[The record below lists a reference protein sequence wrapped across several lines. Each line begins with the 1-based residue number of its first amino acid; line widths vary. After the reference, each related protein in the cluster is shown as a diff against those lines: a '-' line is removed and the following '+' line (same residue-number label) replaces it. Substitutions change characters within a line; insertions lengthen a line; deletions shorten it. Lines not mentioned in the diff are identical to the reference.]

1 MPRSLILSILFLLL
15 GSTLSLQAQEA
26 GELRGRIT
34 NSSDDPLPK
43 VQVLDQAT
51 GRQLT
56 ETGKGGEFLLTL
68 PDSVERVSLVFLVEG
83 YQSKVMLL
91 RPSSQIYRIIL
102 FEVQRSIEEV
112 TVSRRRLL
120 PISGYAPLT
129 SRFTTLDILMTPR
142 ALGDILSG
150 LMEDPDA
157 QSSDTDGRL
166 SLQGGAPHESQ
177 VYIDGLRLPNPY
189 SISSKNSSV
198 RSILSPSECKEI
210 NLLSGG
216 YSASMGQ
223 ALSGVVQILS
233 RDTKDLK
240 PGSIVSLSSI
250 GPSFTWGLGAPSAP
264 TKLELSASYTD
275 LSLYDRVMPSAYPY
289 TRSFYSPSLT
299 ASLWHDLPQATLKA
313 QLSYTGMGIGYR
325 PNASMPTFNS
335 RLRED
340 RYYGRLTYVRSLSTA
355 CQLEVGAHTQY
366 SDFSGSSL
374 VSPQDQVLDHDL
386 YAEARL
392 ALKYSGEPFSILGG
406 LDYSWRD
413 YRETYELRGNQY
425 QLNFSNHLPV
435 SFLEVSYLHRG
446 LSLSAGLRGEYASVL
461 KAWSLAPRLYAG
473 YRHGRHVF
481 SASWGRYTQLP
492 EKETLRFMPALK
504 SSRSEISQLSY
515 SYGDKTPL
523 LQLSL
528 FYKSYQHL
536 TRSLAE
542 GYPKHFDDQGGGES
556 YGLTLFHK
564 GSLGAIAYSTS
575 YSYTQARISYD
586 RYLHPLAPSYVSP
599 HTFRLTTKYWSGALK
614 SLLGCSYYIDAG
626 AKGYSYDLTP
636 IQLPMR
642 SRLDLS
648 WSYLPSQKVLLHMGC
663 TNVLGTTNYWGIEPD
678 PLTPTEG
685 TRISTPSSRFFYIG
699 CFITLSGKQ
708 KKTP

>member
-1 MPRSLILSILFLLL
+1 MYRSVILQLLFLLVC
-15 GSTLSLQAQEA
+15 SVPLQAQEA
-26 GELRGRIT
+26 HELQGRVL
-34 NSSDDPLPK
+34 NSSDNPIAK
-43 VQVLDQAT
+43 VQILDQAT
-51 GRQLT
+51 GLLLT
-56 ETGKGGEFLLTL
+56 ETGTGGEFQLSF
-68 PDSVERVSLVFLVEG
+68 PDSVERVSLVFLAEG

-91 RPSSQIYRIIL
+91 RPSSQLYRIIL
-102 FEVQRSIEEV
+102 FEAQRSIEGV

-142 ALGDILSG
+142 ALGDILGG

-223 ALSGVVQILS
+223 ALSGVIQILS
-233 RDTKDLK
+233 RDTKDVK
-240 PGSIVSLSSI
+240 PGSFVSLSSI
-250 GPSFTWGLGAPSAP
+250 GPSFTWGLGAPSSS

-275 LSLYDRVMPSAYPY
+275 LSLYDRVLSSAYPY
-289 TRSFYSPSLT
+289 TRSFYSPSLS
-299 ASLWHDLPQATLKA
+299 ASLWHDLPQAVLKA

-374 VSPQDQVLDHDL
+374 VSPQDQVLDYDL

-406 LDYSWRD
+406 FDYSWRA
-413 YRETYELRGNQY
+413 YRETYELTGGRY

-446 LSLSAGLRGEYASVL
+446 LSLSTGLRGEYASVL
-461 KAWSLAPRLYAG
+461 SAWSLSPRLYAG
-473 YRHGRHVF
+473 YRLGKHVF

-492 EKETLRFMPALK
+492 EKEILRFMPALK

-523 LQLSL
+523 LQFSL

-542 GYPKHFDDQGGGES
+542 GYPKQFDDQGGGET

-564 GSLGAIAYSTS
+564 GNLGSIDYSTS
-575 YSYTQARISYD
+575 YSYTQARLSYD
-586 RYLHPLAPSYVSP
+586 RYLQPLAPSYVSP
-599 HTFRLTTKYWSGALK
+599 HTFRLTAKYWSGVLK

-648 WSYLPSQKVLLHMGC
+648 WSYIASKKVLLHLGC

-678 PLTPTEG
+678 PLSPTEG

>member
-1 MPRSLILSILFLLL
+1 MPRIFALSLLL
-15 GSTLSLQAQEA
+15 LLFGSTSALQAQDA
-26 GELRGRIT
+26 RELRGRIT

-68 PDSVERVSLVFLVEG
+68 PDSIERISLVFLAEG

-102 FEVQRSIEEV
+102 VEAQRSIEGV
-112 TVSRRRLL
+112 TISRRRLL

-142 ALGDILSG
+142 ALGDILGG

-189 SISSKNSSV
+189 SLSSKNSSV

-536 TRSLAE
+536 TRSIAE

>member
-1 MPRSLILSILFLLL
+1 MYRSVILSILFLLVC
-15 GSTLSLQAQEA
+15 SVPLQAQEA
-26 GELRGRIT
+26 HELQGRVL
-34 NSSDDPLPK
+34 NSSDNPIAK
-43 VQVLDQAT
+43 VQILDQAT
-51 GRQLT
+51 GLLLT
-56 ETGKGGEFLLTL
+56 ETGKGGEFQLSL
-68 PDSVERVSLVFLVEG
+68 PDSVERISLVFLAEG
-83 YQSKVMLL
+83 YQPKVMLL
-91 RPSSQIYRIIL
+91 RPSSQLYRIIL
-102 FEVQRSIEEV
+102 FEVQRSIEGV

-142 ALGDILSG
+142 ALGDILGG

-198 RSILSPSECKEI
+198 RSLLSPSECKEI

-223 ALSGVVQILS
+223 ALSGVIQILS
-233 RDTKDLK
+233 RDTKDVK
-240 PGSIVSLSSI
+240 PGSFVSLSNI
-250 GPSFTWGLGAPSAP
+250 GPSFTWALGAPSSS

-275 LSLYDRVMPSAYPY
+275 LSLYDRVLSNAYHY

-299 ASLWHDLPQATLKA
+299 ASLWHDLPQAVLKA

-413 YRETYELRGNQY
+413 YRETYELTGDRY

-435 SFLEVSYLHRG
+435 SFLEFSYLHRG

-461 KAWSLAPRLYAG
+461 SVWSLSPRLYAG
-473 YRHGRHVF
+473 YRLGKHVF

-492 EKETLRFMPALK
+492 EKEILRFIPALK

-542 GYPKHFDDQGGGES
+542 GYPKQFDDQGGGET

-564 GSLGAIAYSTS
+564 GNLGSIDYSTS
-575 YSYTQARISYD
+575 YSYTQARLSYD
-586 RYLHPLAPSYVSP
+586 RYLRPLAPSYVSP

-648 WSYLPSQKVLLHMGC
+648 WSYIASKKMLLHLGC
-663 TNVLGTTNYWGIEPD
+663 TNVLGMTNYWGIEPD
-678 PLTPTEG
+678 PLSPKEG
-685 TRISTPSSRFFYIG
+685 TRISPPSSRFFYIG

>member
-102 FEVQRSIEEV
+102 FEAQRSIEGV

-142 ALGDILSG
+142 ALGDILGG

-189 SISSKNSSV
+189 SLSSKNSSV

-413 YRETYELRGNQY
+413 YRETYELTGGRY

>member
-1 MPRSLILSILFLLL
+1 MPRSLILSILFHLL

-26 GELRGRIT
+26 RELRGRIT
-34 NSSDDPLPK
+34 NSSDEPLPK

-68 PDSVERVSLVFLVEG
+68 PDSIERISLVFLAEG

-102 FEVQRSIEEV
+102 FEAQRSIEGV

-142 ALGDILSG
+142 ALGDILGG

-189 SISSKNSSV
+189 SLSSKNSSV

-233 RDTKDLK
+233 RDTKDVK
-240 PGSIVSLSSI
+240 PGSIISLSSI
-250 GPSFTWGLGAPSAP
+250 GPSFTWGLGAPSSA
-264 TKLELSASYTD
+264 TKLELSANYTD

-313 QLSYTGMGIGYR
+313 QLSYTRMGLGYR
-325 PNASMPTFNS
+325 PNASLPTFHS

-340 RYYGRLTYVRSLSTA
+340 RYYGRLTYVRSLGTA
-355 CQLEVGAHTQY
+355 CQLEVGTHTQY

-374 VSPQDQVLDHDL
+374 VSPQDQVLDHNL

-446 LSLSAGLRGEYASVL
+446 LSLSVGLRGEYSSVL
-461 KAWSLAPRLYAG
+461 KAWSLTPRLYAG

-492 EKETLRFMPALK
+492 EKEILRFMPELK

-542 GYPKHFDDQGGGES
+542 GYPKQFDDQGGGES

-564 GSLGAIAYSTS
+564 GSLGAIDYSTS
-575 YSYTQARISYD
+575 YSYTQARLSYD
-586 RYLHPLAPSYVSP
+586 RYLQPLAPSYVSP
-599 HTFRLTTKYWSGALK
+599 HTFRLTAKYWSGALK
-614 SLLGCSYYIDAG
+614 SLLGCSFYIDAG

-636 IQLPMR
+636 IQLPGR

-648 WSYLPSQKVLLHMGC
+648 WSYIASKKVLLHLGC

-678 PLTPTEG
+678 PLTPAEG
-685 TRISTPSSRFFYIG
+685 TRISPPSSRFFYIG
-699 CFITLSGKQ
+699 CFVTLSGKQ

>member
-1 MPRSLILSILFLLL
+1 MPRIFALSLLL
-15 GSTLSLQAQEA
+15 LLFGSTSALHAQDA
-26 GELRGRIT
+26 RELRGRIT

-56 ETGKGGEFLLTL
+56 ETGKGGEFVLTL
-68 PDSVERVSLVFLVEG
+68 PDSIERISLVFLTEG

-102 FEVQRSIEEV
+102 FEAQRSIEGV
-112 TVSRRRLL
+112 TISRRRLL

-142 ALGDILSG
+142 ALGDILGG

-233 RDTKDLK
+233 RDTKDVK
-240 PGSIVSLSSI
+240 PGSIISLSSI
-250 GPSFTWGLGAPSAP
+250 GPSFTWGLGAPSSA

-313 QLSYTGMGIGYR
+313 QLSYTRMGLGYR
-325 PNASMPTFNS
+325 PNASLPTFHS

-340 RYYGRLTYVRSLSTA
+340 RYYGRLTYVRSLGTA
-355 CQLEVGAHTQY
+355 CQLEAGAHTQY

-374 VSPQDQVLDHDL
+374 VAPQDHVLDHDL

-435 SFLEVSYLHRG
+435 SFFEVSYLHRG

-492 EKETLRFMPALK
+492 EKEILRFMPALK

-523 LQLSL
+523 VQLSL

-542 GYPKHFDDQGGGES
+542 GYPKQFDDQGGGET

-564 GSLGAIAYSTS
+564 GSLGAIDYSTS
-575 YSYTQARISYD
+575 YSYTQARLSYD
-586 RYLHPLAPSYVSP
+586 RYLRPLAPSYVSP
-599 HTFRLTTKYWSGALK
+599 HTFRLTAKYWSGALR
-614 SLLGCSYYIDAG
+614 SLFGCSYYIDAG
-626 AKGYSYDLTP
+626 TKGYSYDLTP
-636 IQLPMR
+636 IQLPRR

-678 PLTPTEG
+678 LLTPTEG

>member
-15 GSTLSLQAQEA
+15 GSTSALQAQDA
-26 GELRGRIT
+26 RELRGRIT
-34 NSSDDPLPK
+34 NSSDDPLSK
-43 VQVLDQAT
+43 VQILDQAT
-51 GRQLT
+51 RRQLT
-56 ETGKGGEFLLTL
+56 ETGKGGEFHLSF
-68 PDSVERVSLVFLVEG
+68 PDSVERVSLLFLAEG

-102 FEVQRSIEEV
+102 FEAQRSIEGV

-142 ALGDILSG
+142 ALGDILGG

-189 SISSKNSSV
+189 SLSSKNSSV
-198 RSILSPSECKEI
+198 RSLLSPSECKEI

-223 ALSGVVQILS
+223 ALSGVIQILS
-233 RDTKDLK
+233 RDTKDVK
-240 PGSIVSLSSI
+240 PGSLISLSNI
-250 GPSFTWGLGAPSAP
+250 GPSFTWALGAPSSS
-264 TKLELSASYTD
+264 TKMELSASYTD
-275 LSLYDRVMPSAYPY
+275 LSLYDRVLPSAYHY

-299 ASLWHDLPQATLKA
+299 ASLWHDLPQAMLKA

-325 PNASMPTFNS
+325 PNASMPTLNS

-374 VSPQDQVLDHDL
+374 LSPQDQVLDHDL

-413 YRETYELRGNQY
+413 YRETYELTGGRY

-461 KAWSLAPRLYAG
+461 KAWSLTPRLYAG

-492 EKETLRFMPALK
+492 EKEILRLMPALK

-564 GSLGAIAYSTS
+564 GSLGTIDYSTS
-575 YSYTQARISYD
+575 YSYTQARLSYD
-586 RYLHPLAPSYVSP
+586 RYLRPLAPSYVSP
-599 HTFRLTTKYWSGALK
+599 HTFRLTAKYWSGALK
-614 SLLGCSYYIDAG
+614 SLLGCSFYIDAG

-636 IQLPMR
+636 IQLPRR

-648 WSYLPSQKVLLHMGC
+648 WSYIASKKVLLHLGC

-685 TRISTPSSRFFYIG
+685 TRISPPSTRFFYIG

>member
-1 MPRSLILSILFLLL
+1 MYRSVILSILFLLVC
-15 GSTLSLQAQEA
+15 SVPLQAQEA
-26 GELRGRIT
+26 HELQGRVL
-34 NSSDDPLPK
+34 NSSDNPIAK
-43 VQVLDQAT
+43 VQILDQAT
-51 GRQLT
+51 GLLLT
-56 ETGKGGEFLLTL
+56 ETGKGGEFQLSF
-68 PDSVERVSLVFLVEG
+68 PDSVARISLVFLAEG
-83 YQSKVMLL
+83 YQPKVMLL
-91 RPSSQIYRIIL
+91 RPSSQLYRIIL
-102 FEVQRSIEEV
+102 FEVQRSIEGV
-112 TVSRRRLL
+112 TVTRRRLL

-142 ALGDILSG
+142 ALGDILGG

-223 ALSGVVQILS
+223 ALSGVIQILS
-233 RDTKDLK
+233 RDTKDVK
-240 PGSIVSLSSI
+240 PGSFVSLSNI
-250 GPSFTWGLGAPSAP
+250 GPSFTWALGAPSSA

-275 LSLYDRVMPSAYPY
+275 LSLYDRVLPSAYPY

-313 QLSYTGMGIGYR
+313 QLSYTRMGIGYR

-406 LDYSWRD
+406 FDYSWRD
-413 YRETYELRGNQY
+413 YRETYELTGDRY

-435 SFLEVSYLHRG
+435 SFLEFSYLHRG

-461 KAWSLAPRLYAG
+461 SVWSLSPRLYAG
-473 YRHGRHVF
+473 YRLGKHVF

-492 EKETLRFMPALK
+492 EKEILRFMPALK

-542 GYPKHFDDQGGGES
+542 GYPKQFDDQGGGET

-564 GSLGAIAYSTS
+564 GNLGSIDYSTS
-575 YSYTQARISYD
+575 YSYTQARLSYD
-586 RYLHPLAPSYVSP
+586 RYLRPLAPSYVSP
-599 HTFRLTTKYWSGALK
+599 HTFRLTAKYWSGTLK

-626 AKGYSYDLTP
+626 AKGYSYDLTH

-648 WSYLPSQKVLLHMGC
+648 WSYIASKKVLLHLGC

-678 PLTPTEG
+678 PLSPTEG

-699 CFITLSGKQ
+699 CFITLSGNQ

>member
-1 MPRSLILSILFLLL
+1 MPRSLILSILFHLL

-26 GELRGRIT
+26 RELRGRIT
-34 NSSDDPLPK
+34 NSSDEPLPK

-68 PDSVERVSLVFLVEG
+68 PDSIERISLVFLAEG

-102 FEVQRSIEEV
+102 FEAQRSIEGV

-142 ALGDILSG
+142 ALGDILGG

-189 SISSKNSSV
+189 SLSSKNSSV

-233 RDTKDLK
+233 RDTKDVK
-240 PGSIVSLSSI
+240 PGSIISLSSI
-250 GPSFTWGLGAPSAP
+250 GPSFTWGLGAPSSA
-264 TKLELSASYTD
+264 TKLELSANYTD

-313 QLSYTGMGIGYR
+313 QLSYTRMGLGYR
-325 PNASMPTFNS
+325 PNASLPTFHS

-340 RYYGRLTYVRSLSTA
+340 RYYGRLTYVRSLGTA
-355 CQLEVGAHTQY
+355 CQLEVGTHTQY

-374 VSPQDQVLDHDL
+374 VSPQDQVLDHNL

-446 LSLSAGLRGEYASVL
+446 LSLSVGLRGEYSSVL
-461 KAWSLAPRLYAG
+461 KAWSLTPRLYAG

-492 EKETLRFMPALK
+492 EKEILRFMPELK

-564 GSLGAIAYSTS
+564 GSLGAIDYSTS
-575 YSYTQARISYD
+575 YSYTQARLSYD
-586 RYLHPLAPSYVSP
+586 RYLQPLAPSYVSP
-599 HTFRLTTKYWSGALK
+599 HTFRLTAKYWSGALK
-614 SLLGCSYYIDAG
+614 SLLGCSFYIDAG

-636 IQLPMR
+636 IQLPRR

-648 WSYLPSQKVLLHMGC
+648 WSYIASKKVLLHLGC

-678 PLTPTEG
+678 PLTPAEG
-685 TRISTPSSRFFYIG
+685 TRISPPSSRFFYIG
-699 CFITLSGKQ
+699 CFVTLSGKQ

>member
-1 MPRSLILSILFLLL
+1 MPRIFALSLLL
-15 GSTLSLQAQEA
+15 LLFGSTLSLQAQDTR
-26 GELRGRIT
+26 ELRGRIT
-34 NSSDDPLPK
+34 NSSDDPLSK
-43 VQVLDQAT
+43 VQILDQAT

-68 PDSVERVSLVFLVEG
+68 PDSIERISLVFLAEG

-91 RPSSQIYRIIL
+91 RPLSQIYRIIL
-102 FEVQRSIEEV
+102 IEAQRSIEGV
-112 TVSRRRLL
+112 TISRRRLL

-142 ALGDILSG
+142 ALGDILGG

-233 RDTKDLK
+233 RDTKDVK
-240 PGSIVSLSSI
+240 PGSIISLSSI
-250 GPSFTWGLGAPSAP
+250 GPSFTWGLGAPSSA

-313 QLSYTGMGIGYR
+313 QLSYTRMGLGYR
-325 PNASMPTFNS
+325 PNASLPTFHS

-340 RYYGRLTYVRSLSTA
+340 RYYGRLTYVRSLGTA
-355 CQLEVGAHTQY
+355 CQLEAGAHTQY

-374 VSPQDQVLDHDL
+374 VAPQDQVLDHDL

-413 YRETYELRGNQY
+413 YRETYELTGGRY

-446 LSLSAGLRGEYASVL
+446 LSLSAGLRGEYTSVL

-492 EKETLRFMPALK
+492 EKEILRFMPELK

-523 LQLSL
+523 VQLSL

-542 GYPKHFDDQGGGES
+542 GYPKQFDDQGGGES

-564 GSLGAIAYSTS
+564 GSLGTIDYSTS
-575 YSYTQARISYD
+575 YSYTQARLSYD
-586 RYLHPLAPSYVSP
+586 RYLRPLAPSYVSP
-599 HTFRLTTKYWSGALK
+599 HTFRLTAKYWSGALK
-614 SLLGCSYYIDAG
+614 SLLGCSFYIDAG

-636 IQLPMR
+636 IQLPRR

-648 WSYLPSQKVLLHMGC
+648 WSYIASRKVLLHLGC

-678 PLTPTEG
+678 PLSPTEG
-685 TRISTPSSRFFYIG
+685 TRISPPSSRFFYIG

>member
-26 GELRGRIT
+26 RELRGRIT
-34 NSSDDPLPK
+34 NSSDDPLSK
-43 VQVLDQAT
+43 VQILDQAT

-56 ETGKGGEFLLTL
+56 ETGKGGEFVLTL
-68 PDSVERVSLVFLVEG
+68 PDSIERISLVFFAEG

-91 RPSSQIYRIIL
+91 RPSSQLYRIIL
-102 FEVQRSIEEV
+102 FEVQRSIEGV

-142 ALGDILSG
+142 ALGDILGG

-233 RDTKDLK
+233 RDTKDVK
-240 PGSIVSLSSI
+240 PGSIISLSSI
-250 GPSFTWGLGAPSAP
+250 GPSFTWGLGAPSSS
-264 TKLELSASYTD
+264 TKMELSASYTD
-275 LSLYDRVMPSAYPY
+275 LSLYDRVLPSAYHY

-299 ASLWHDLPQATLKA
+299 ASLWHDLPQAMLKA

-325 PNASMPTFNS
+325 PNASMPTLNS

-374 VSPQDQVLDHDL
+374 LSPQDQVLDHDL

-413 YRETYELRGNQY
+413 YRETYELTGGRY

-461 KAWSLAPRLYAG
+461 KAWSLTPRLYAG

-492 EKETLRFMPALK
+492 EKEILRLMPALK

-564 GSLGAIAYSTS
+564 GSLGTIDYSTS
-575 YSYTQARISYD
+575 YSYTQARLSYD
-586 RYLHPLAPSYVSP
+586 RYLRPLAPSYVSP
-599 HTFRLTTKYWSGALK
+599 HTFRLTAKYWSGALK
-614 SLLGCSYYIDAG
+614 SLLGCSFYIDAG

-636 IQLPMR
+636 IQLPRR

-648 WSYLPSQKVLLHMGC
+648 WSYIASKKVLLHLGC

-685 TRISTPSSRFFYIG
+685 TRISPPSTRFFYIG

>member
-1 MPRSLILSILFLLL
+1 MPRIFALSLLL
-15 GSTLSLQAQEA
+15 LLFGSTSALHAQDA
-26 GELRGRIT
+26 RELRGRIT

-43 VQVLDQAT
+43 EQVLDQAT

-56 ETGKGGEFLLTL
+56 ETGKGGEFVLTL
-68 PDSVERVSLVFLVEG
+68 PDSIERISLVFLTEG

-102 FEVQRSIEEV
+102 FEAQRSIEGV
-112 TVSRRRLL
+112 TISRRRLL

-142 ALGDILSG
+142 ALGDILGG

-233 RDTKDLK
+233 RDTKDVK
-240 PGSIVSLSSI
+240 PGSIISLSSI
-250 GPSFTWGLGAPSAP
+250 GPSFTWGLGAPSSA

-313 QLSYTGMGIGYR
+313 QLSYTRMGLGYR
-325 PNASMPTFNS
+325 PNASLPTFHS

-340 RYYGRLTYVRSLSTA
+340 RYYGRLTYVRSLGTA
-355 CQLEVGAHTQY
+355 CQLEAGAHTQY

-435 SFLEVSYLHRG
+435 SFFEVSYLHRG

-492 EKETLRFMPALK
+492 EKEILRFMPALK

-523 LQLSL
+523 VQLSL

-542 GYPKHFDDQGGGES
+542 GYPKQFDDQGGGET

-564 GSLGAIAYSTS
+564 GSLGAIDYSTS
-575 YSYTQARISYD
+575 YSYTQARLSYD
-586 RYLHPLAPSYVSP
+586 RYLRPLAPSYVSP
-599 HTFRLTTKYWSGALK
+599 HTFRLTAKYWSGALR
-614 SLLGCSYYIDAG
+614 SLFGCSYYIDAG
-626 AKGYSYDLTP
+626 TKGYSYDLTP
-636 IQLPMR
+636 IQLPRR

-678 PLTPTEG
+678 LLTPTEG

>member
-26 GELRGRIT
+26 RELRGRIT
-34 NSSDDPLPK
+34 NSSDDPLLK

-56 ETGKGGEFLLTL
+56 ETGKGGEFVLTF
-68 PDSVERVSLVFLVEG
+68 PDSIERISLVFLAEG

-102 FEVQRSIEEV
+102 FEAQRSIEGV

-142 ALGDILSG
+142 ALGDILGG

-189 SISSKNSSV
+189 SLSSKNSSV

-223 ALSGVVQILS
+223 ALSGVIQILS
-233 RDTKDLK
+233 RDTKEVK
-240 PGSIVSLSSI
+240 PGSLISLSNI
-250 GPSFTWGLGAPSAP
+250 GPSFTWGLGAPSSP
-264 TKLELSASYTD
+264 TKVELSASYTD
-275 LSLYDRVMPSAYPY
+275 LSLYDRILPRAYHY

-299 ASLWHDLPQATLKA
+299 ASLWHDLPQAILKA
-313 QLSYTGMGIGYR
+313 QLSYTGMGLGYR
-325 PNASMPTFNS
+325 PKASLPTLTS
-335 RLRED
+335 DLRED

-366 SDFSGSSL
+366 SNFSGSSL
-374 VSPQDQVLDHDL
+374 VAPQDHVLDHDR

-413 YRETYELRGNQY
+413 YHETYELRGNQY

-435 SFLEVSYLHRG
+435 SFLEVSYLRHG
-446 LSLSAGLRGEYASVL
+446 LSLSAGLRGEYASIL

-492 EKETLRFMPALK
+492 EKEILRFMPALE
-504 SSRSEISQLSY
+504 SSRSEITQLSY

-523 LQLSL
+523 VQLSL

-536 TRSLAE
+536 TRSLSE
-542 GYPKHFDDQGGGES
+542 GYPKLFDDLGGGET

-564 GSLGAIAYSTS
+564 GHLGAIDYSTS
-575 YSYTQARISYD
+575 YSYTQARLSYD
-586 RYLHPLAPSYVSP
+586 RYLRPLAPSYVSP
-599 HTFRLTTKYWSGALK
+599 HTFRLTAKYWSGALK

-636 IQLPMR
+636 IQLPGR

-648 WSYLPSQKVLLHMGC
+648 WSYLPSKKVLLHLGC

-678 PLTPTEG
+678 PLSPTEG
-685 TRISTPSSRFFYIG
+685 VRITAPNSRFFYIG

>member
-26 GELRGRIT
+26 RELRGRIT
-34 NSSDDPLPK
+34 NSSDDPLLK

-56 ETGKGGEFLLTL
+56 ETGKGGEFVLTF
-68 PDSVERVSLVFLVEG
+68 PDSIERISLVFLAEG

-91 RPSSQIYRIIL
+91 RPSSQLYRIIL
-102 FEVQRSIEEV
+102 IEAQRSIEGV
-112 TVSRRRLL
+112 TISRRRLL

-142 ALGDILSG
+142 ALGDILGG

-189 SISSKNSSV
+189 SLSSKNSSV

-223 ALSGVVQILS
+223 ALSGVIQILS
-233 RDTKDLK
+233 RDTKDVK
-240 PGSIVSLSSI
+240 PGSIISLSSI
-250 GPSFTWGLGAPSAP
+250 GPSFTWGLGAPSSA

-335 RLRED
+335 SLRED

-392 ALKYSGEPFSILGG
+392 ALKYSGQPFSILGG

-413 YRETYELRGNQY
+413 YRETYELTGGRY
-425 QLNFSNHLPV
+425 HLNFSNHLPV

-492 EKETLRFMPALK
+492 EKEILRFMPELK

-523 LQLSL
+523 VQLSL

-536 TRSLAE
+536 TRSIAE

-564 GSLGAIAYSTS
+564 GHLGPIDYSTS
-575 YSYTQARISYD
+575 YSYTQARLSYD
-586 RYLHPLAPSYVSP
+586 RYLRPLAPSYVSP
-599 HTFRLTTKYWSGALK
+599 HTFRLTAKYWSGALK
-614 SLLGCSYYIDAG
+614 SLLGCSFYIDAG

-648 WSYLPSQKVLLHMGC
+648 WSYIASKKMLLHLGC

-678 PLTPTEG
+678 PLSPKEG
-685 TRISTPSSRFFYIG
+685 TRISPPSTRFFYIG

>member
-1 MPRSLILSILFLLL
+1 MPRIFALSLLL
-15 GSTLSLQAQEA
+15 LLFGSTSALQAQDA
-26 GELRGRIT
+26 RELRGRIT

-68 PDSVERVSLVFLVEG
+68 PDSIERISLVFLAEG

-102 FEVQRSIEEV
+102 VEAQRSIEGV
-112 TVSRRRLL
+112 TISRRRLL

-142 ALGDILSG
+142 ALGDILGG

-189 SISSKNSSV
+189 SLSSKNSSV

>member
-1 MPRSLILSILFLLL
+1 MYRSVILSILFLLVC
-15 GSTLSLQAQEA
+15 SVPLQAQEA
-26 GELRGRIT
+26 HELQGRVL
-34 NSSDDPLPK
+34 NSSDNPIAK
-43 VQVLDQAT
+43 VQILDQAT
-51 GRQLT
+51 GLLLT
-56 ETGKGGEFLLTL
+56 ETGKGGEFQLSF
-68 PDSVERVSLVFLVEG
+68 PDSVARISLVFLAEG
-83 YQSKVMLL
+83 YQPKVMLL
-91 RPSSQIYRIIL
+91 RPSSQLYRIIL
-102 FEVQRSIEEV
+102 FEVQRSIEGV
-112 TVSRRRLL
+112 TVTRRRLL

-142 ALGDILSG
+142 ALGDILGG

-198 RSILSPSECKEI
+198 RSLLSPSECKEI

-223 ALSGVVQILS
+223 ALSGVIQILS
-233 RDTKDLK
+233 RDTKDVK
-240 PGSIVSLSSI
+240 PGSFVSLSNI
-250 GPSFTWGLGAPSAP
+250 GPSFTWGLGAPSSA

-299 ASLWHDLPQATLKA
+299 ASLWHDLPQAVLKA

-406 LDYSWRD
+406 FDYSWRD
-413 YRETYELRGNQY
+413 YRETYELTGDRY

-435 SFLEVSYLHRG
+435 SFLEFSYLHRG

-461 KAWSLAPRLYAG
+461 SVWSLSPRLYAG
-473 YRHGRHVF
+473 YRLGKHVF

-492 EKETLRFMPALK
+492 EKEILRFMPALK

-542 GYPKHFDDQGGGES
+542 GYPKHFDDQGGGET

-564 GSLGAIAYSTS
+564 GNLGSINYSTS
-575 YSYTQARISYD
+575 YSYTQARLSYD
-586 RYLHPLAPSYVSP
+586 RYLRPLAPSYVSP
-599 HTFRLTTKYWSGALK
+599 HTFRLTAKYWSGTLK

-648 WSYLPSQKVLLHMGC
+648 WSYIASKKVLLHLGC

-678 PLTPTEG
+678 PLSPTEG

>member
-15 GSTLSLQAQEA
+15 GSTLSLQAQDA
-26 GELRGRIT
+26 RELRGRIT
-34 NSSDDPLPK
+34 NSSDDPLSK
-43 VQVLDQAT
+43 VQILDQAT

-56 ETGKGGEFLLTL
+56 ETGKGGEFQLSF
-68 PDSVERVSLVFLVEG
+68 PDSIERISLVFLAEG

-102 FEVQRSIEEV
+102 FEAQRSIEGV

-142 ALGDILSG
+142 ALGDILGG

-233 RDTKDLK
+233 RDTKDVK

-250 GPSFTWGLGAPSAP
+250 GPSFTWGLGAPSSA

-313 QLSYTGMGIGYR
+313 QLSYTRMGLGYR
-325 PNASMPTFNS
+325 PNASLPTFHS

-340 RYYGRLTYVRSLSTA
+340 RYYGRLTYVRSLGTA
-355 CQLEVGAHTQY
+355 CQLEAGAHTQY

-374 VSPQDQVLDHDL
+374 VAPQDHVLDHDL

-461 KAWSLAPRLYAG
+461 KAWSLAPRLYVG

-492 EKETLRFMPALK
+492 EKEILRFMPALK

-523 LQLSL
+523 VQLSL

-542 GYPKHFDDQGGGES
+542 GYPKQFDDQGGGET

-564 GSLGAIAYSTS
+564 GSLGTIDYSTS
-575 YSYTQARISYD
+575 YSYTQARLSYD
-586 RYLHPLAPSYVSP
+586 RYLRPLAPSYVSP
-599 HTFRLTTKYWSGALK
+599 HTFRLTAKYWSGALK

-648 WSYLPSQKVLLHMGC
+648 WSYIASKKMLLHLGC

-678 PLTPTEG
+678 PLSPTEG
-685 TRISTPSSRFFYIG
+685 TRISPPSTRFFYIG

>member
-1 MPRSLILSILFLLL
+1 
-15 GSTLSLQAQEA
+15 
-26 GELRGRIT
+26 
-34 NSSDDPLPK
+34 

-56 ETGKGGEFLLTL
+56 ETGKGGEFVLTF
-68 PDSVERVSLVFLVEG
+68 PDSIERISLVFLAEG

-91 RPSSQIYRIIL
+91 RPSSQLYRIIL
-102 FEVQRSIEEV
+102 IEAQRSIEGV
-112 TVSRRRLL
+112 TISRRRLL

-142 ALGDILSG
+142 ALGDILGG

-189 SISSKNSSV
+189 SLSSKNSSV

-223 ALSGVVQILS
+223 ALSGVIQILS
-233 RDTKDLK
+233 RDTKDVK
-240 PGSIVSLSSI
+240 PGSIISLSSI
-250 GPSFTWGLGAPSAP
+250 GPSFTWGLGAPSSA

-335 RLRED
+335 SLRED

-392 ALKYSGEPFSILGG
+392 ALKYSGQPFSILGG

-413 YRETYELRGNQY
+413 YRETYELTGGRY
-425 QLNFSNHLPV
+425 HLNFSNHLPV

-492 EKETLRFMPALK
+492 EKEILRFMPELK

-523 LQLSL
+523 VQLSL

-536 TRSLAE
+536 TRSIAE

-564 GSLGAIAYSTS
+564 GHLGPIDYSTS
-575 YSYTQARISYD
+575 YSYTQARLSYD
-586 RYLHPLAPSYVSP
+586 RYLRPLAPSYVSP
-599 HTFRLTTKYWSGALK
+599 HTFRLTAKYWSGALK
-614 SLLGCSYYIDAG
+614 SLLGCSFYIDAG

-648 WSYLPSQKVLLHMGC
+648 WSYIASKKMLLHLGC

-678 PLTPTEG
+678 PLSPKEG
-685 TRISTPSSRFFYIG
+685 TRISPPSTRFFYIG

>member
-15 GSTLSLQAQEA
+15 GSTLSLQAQDA
-26 GELRGRIT
+26 RELRGRIT
-34 NSSDDPLPK
+34 NSSDDPLSK
-43 VQVLDQAT
+43 VQILDQAT

-56 ETGKGGEFLLTL
+56 ETGKGGEFQLSC
-68 PDSVERVSLVFLVEG
+68 PDSIERSSLVFLAEG

-102 FEVQRSIEEV
+102 FEAQRSIEGV

-142 ALGDILSG
+142 ALGDILGG

-233 RDTKDLK
+233 RDTKDVK

-250 GPSFTWGLGAPSAP
+250 GPSFTWGLGAPSSA

-313 QLSYTGMGIGYR
+313 QLSYTRMGLGYR
-325 PNASMPTFNS
+325 PNASLPTFHS

-340 RYYGRLTYVRSLSTA
+340 RYYGRLTYVRSLGTA
-355 CQLEVGAHTQY
+355 CQLEAGAHTQY

-374 VSPQDQVLDHDL
+374 VSLQDQVLDHDL

-413 YRETYELRGNQY
+413 YHETYELTGNRY

-473 YRHGRHVF
+473 YRLGKHVF

-492 EKETLRFMPALK
+492 EKEILRFMPALK

-542 GYPKHFDDQGGGES
+542 GYPKHFDDQGGGET

-564 GSLGAIAYSTS
+564 GSLGTIDYSTS
-575 YSYTQARISYD
+575 YSYTQARLSYD
-586 RYLHPLAPSYVSP
+586 RYLRPLAPSYVSP
-599 HTFRLTTKYWSGALK
+599 HTFRLTAKYWSGALK
-614 SLLGCSYYIDAG
+614 SLLGCSFYIDAG

-636 IQLPMR
+636 IQLPRR

-648 WSYLPSQKVLLHMGC
+648 WSYIASRKMLLHLGC
-663 TNVLGTTNYWGIEPD
+663 NNVLGTTNYWGIEPD
-678 PLTPTEG
+678 PLSPKEG
-685 TRISTPSSRFFYIG
+685 TRISPPSSRFFYIG

>member
-1 MPRSLILSILFLLL
+1 MYRSVILSILFLLVC
-15 GSTLSLQAQEA
+15 SVPLQAQEA
-26 GELRGRIT
+26 HELQGRVL
-34 NSSDDPLPK
+34 NSSDNPIAK
-43 VQVLDQAT
+43 VQILDQAT
-51 GRQLT
+51 GLLLT
-56 ETGKGGEFLLTL
+56 ETGKGGEFQLSF
-68 PDSVERVSLVFLVEG
+68 PDSVARVSLVFLVEG

-91 RPSSQIYRIIL
+91 RPSSQLYRIIL
-102 FEVQRSIEEV
+102 FEVQRSIEGV

-142 ALGDILSG
+142 ALGDILGG

-198 RSILSPSECKEI
+198 RSLLSPSECKEI

-223 ALSGVVQILS
+223 ALSGVIQILS
-233 RDTKDLK
+233 RDTKDVK
-240 PGSIVSLSSI
+240 PGSFVSLSNI
-250 GPSFTWGLGAPSAP
+250 GPSFTWALGAPSSA

-275 LSLYDRVMPSAYPY
+275 LSLYDRVLPSAYPY

-313 QLSYTGMGIGYR
+313 QLSYTRMGIGYR

-406 LDYSWRD
+406 FDYSWRD
-413 YRETYELRGNQY
+413 YRETYELTGDRY

-435 SFLEVSYLHRG
+435 SFLEFSYLHRG

-461 KAWSLAPRLYAG
+461 SVWSLSPRLYAG
-473 YRHGRHVF
+473 YRLGKHVF

-492 EKETLRFMPALK
+492 EKEILRFMPALK

-542 GYPKHFDDQGGGES
+542 GYPKQFDDQGGGET

-564 GSLGAIAYSTS
+564 GNLGSIDYSTS
-575 YSYTQARISYD
+575 YSYTQARLSYD
-586 RYLHPLAPSYVSP
+586 RYLRPLAPSYVSP
-599 HTFRLTTKYWSGALK
+599 HTFRLTAKYWSGTLK

-626 AKGYSYDLTP
+626 AKGYSYDLTH

-648 WSYLPSQKVLLHMGC
+648 WSYIASKKVLLHLGC

-678 PLTPTEG
+678 PLSPTEG

-699 CFITLSGKQ
+699 CFITLSGNQ

>member
-15 GSTLSLQAQEA
+15 GSTSALQAQDA
-26 GELRGRIT
+26 RELRGRIT
-34 NSSDDPLPK
+34 NSSDDPLSK
-43 VQVLDQAT
+43 VQILDQAT
-51 GRQLT
+51 RRQLT
-56 ETGKGGEFLLTL
+56 ETGKGGEFHLSF
-68 PDSVERVSLVFLVEG
+68 PDSVERVSLLFLAEG

-102 FEVQRSIEEV
+102 FEAQRSIEGV

-142 ALGDILSG
+142 ALGDILGG

-189 SISSKNSSV
+189 SLSSKNSSV
-198 RSILSPSECKEI
+198 RSLLSPSECKEI

-223 ALSGVVQILS
+223 ALSGVIQILS
-233 RDTKDLK
+233 RDTKDVK
-240 PGSIVSLSSI
+240 PGSLISLSNI
-250 GPSFTWGLGAPSAP
+250 GPSFTWALGAPSSS
-264 TKLELSASYTD
+264 TKVELSASYTD
-275 LSLYDRVMPSAYPY
+275 LSLYDRIMPSAYPY

-299 ASLWHDLPQATLKA
+299 ASLWHDLPQAMLKA
-313 QLSYTGMGIGYR
+313 QLSYTGMGIDYR

-413 YRETYELRGNQY
+413 FRETYELTGDRH
-425 QLNFSNHLPV
+425 QLNFTNHLPV
-435 SFLEVSYLHRG
+435 SFLEISYLHRG
-446 LSLSAGLRGEYASVL
+446 LSVSAGLRGEYASVL
-461 KAWSLAPRLYAG
+461 SVWSLSPRLYAG
-473 YRHGRHVF
+473 YRLGKHVF
-481 SASWGRYTQLP
+481 SASWGATPSFPRRRSSALCQRSRVADRRSPSSLIAMVIRRPFYSSPSSIRATN
-492 EKETLRFMPALK
+492 TSPALCQWAIP
-504 SSRSEISQLSY
+504 SSSMTKGEGRAMGLPSFIRGALE
-515 SYGDKTPL
+515 
-523 LQLSL
+523 LSL
-528 FYKSYQHL
+528 I
-536 TRSLAE
+536 R
-542 GYPKHFDDQGGGES
+542 P
-556 YGLTLFHK
+556 
-564 GSLGAIAYSTS
+564 
-575 YSYTQARISYD
+575 
-586 RYLHPLAPSYVSP
+586 P
-599 HTFRLTTKYWSGALK
+599 
-614 SLLGCSYYIDAG
+614 
-626 AKGYSYDLTP
+626 TP
-636 IQLPMR
+636 IP
-642 SRLDLS
+642 RLGLAMIATS
-648 WSYLPSQKVLLHMGC
+648 IHWPPA
-663 TNVLGTTNYWGIEPD
+663 T
-678 PLTPTEG
+678 
-685 TRISTPSSRFFYIG
+685 
-699 CFITLSGKQ
+699 
-708 KKTP
+708 

>member
-1 MPRSLILSILFLLL
+1 MYRSVILQLLFLLVC
-15 GSTLSLQAQEA
+15 SVPLQAQEA
-26 GELRGRIT
+26 HELQGRVL
-34 NSSDDPLPK
+34 NSSDNPIAK
-43 VQVLDQAT
+43 VQILDQAT
-51 GRQLT
+51 GLLLT
-56 ETGKGGEFLLTL
+56 ETGKGGEFQLSL
-68 PDSVERVSLVFLVEG
+68 PDSVERVSLVFLAEG

-91 RPSSQIYRIIL
+91 RPSSQLYRIIL
-102 FEVQRSIEEV
+102 FEMQRSIEGV
-112 TVSRRRLL
+112 TISRRRLL

-142 ALGDILSG
+142 ALGDILGG

-189 SISSKNSSV
+189 SLSSKNSSV

-233 RDTKDLK
+233 RDTKDVK

-250 GPSFTWGLGAPSAP
+250 GPSFTWGLGAPSSA
-264 TKLELSASYTD
+264 TKVELSSGYTD

-413 YRETYELRGNQY
+413 YRETYELTGDRH

-446 LSLSAGLRGEYASVL
+446 LSLSTGLRGEYASILSV
-461 KAWSLAPRLYAG
+461 WSLSPRLYAG
-473 YRHGRHVF
+473 YRLGKHVF

-492 EKETLRFMPALK
+492 EKEILRFMPALK

-542 GYPKHFDDQGGGES
+542 GYPKHFDDHGGGET

-564 GSLGAIAYSTS
+564 GSLGTIDYSTS
-575 YSYTQARISYD
+575 YSYTQARLSYD
-586 RYLHPLAPSYVSP
+586 RYLQPLAPSYVSP
-599 HTFRLTTKYWSGALK
+599 HTFRLTAKYWSGALK
-614 SLLGCSYYIDAG
+614 SLLGCSFYIDAG

-636 IQLPMR
+636 IQLPRR

-648 WSYLPSQKVLLHMGC
+648 WSYIASKKVLLHLGC

>member
-15 GSTLSLQAQEA
+15 RSTLSLQAQEA
-26 GELRGRIT
+26 RELRGRIT
-34 NSSDDPLPK
+34 NSSDDPLSK

-56 ETGKGGEFLLTL
+56 ETGKGGEFVLTL
-68 PDSVERVSLVFLVEG
+68 PDSIERISLVFLAEG

-91 RPSSQIYRIIL
+91 RPSSQLYRIIL
-102 FEVQRSIEEV
+102 FEVQRSIEGI

-142 ALGDILSG
+142 ALGDILGG

-233 RDTKDLK
+233 RDTKDVK
-240 PGSIVSLSSI
+240 PGSIISLSSI
-250 GPSFTWGLGAPSAP
+250 GPSFTWGLGAPSSA

-299 ASLWHDLPQATLKA
+299 ASLWHDLPQAMLKA

-325 PNASMPTFNS
+325 PNASMPTLNS

-374 VSPQDQVLDHDL
+374 LSPQDQVLDHDL

-413 YRETYELRGNQY
+413 YRETYELTGGRY

-461 KAWSLAPRLYAG
+461 KAWSLTPRLYAG

-492 EKETLRFMPALK
+492 EKEILRLMPALK

-564 GSLGAIAYSTS
+564 GSLGTIDYSTS
-575 YSYTQARISYD
+575 YSYTQARLSYD
-586 RYLHPLAPSYVSP
+586 RYLRPLAPSYVSP
-599 HTFRLTTKYWSGALK
+599 HTFRLTAKYWSGALK
-614 SLLGCSYYIDAG
+614 SLLGCSFYIDAG

-636 IQLPMR
+636 IQLPRR

-648 WSYLPSQKVLLHMGC
+648 WSYIASKKVLLHLGC

-685 TRISTPSSRFFYIG
+685 TRISPPSTRFFYIG

>member
-26 GELRGRIT
+26 RELRGRIT
-34 NSSDDPLPK
+34 NSSDDPLLK

-56 ETGKGGEFLLTL
+56 ETGKGGEFVLTF
-68 PDSVERVSLVFLVEG
+68 PDSIERISLVFLAEG

-102 FEVQRSIEEV
+102 FEAQRSIEGV

-142 ALGDILSG
+142 ALGDILGG

-233 RDTKDLK
+233 RETKDVK

-250 GPSFTWGLGAPSAP
+250 GPSFTWGLGAPSSA

-313 QLSYTGMGIGYR
+313 QLSYTRMGLGYR
-325 PNASMPTFNS
+325 PNASLPTFHS

-340 RYYGRLTYVRSLSTA
+340 RYYGRLTYVRSLGTA
-355 CQLEVGAHTQY
+355 CQLEAGAHTQY

-374 VSPQDQVLDHDL
+374 VAPQDHVLDHDL

-492 EKETLRFMPALK
+492 EKEILRFMPALK

-523 LQLSL
+523 VQLSL

-542 GYPKHFDDQGGGES
+542 GYPKQFDDQGGGET

-564 GSLGAIAYSTS
+564 GSLGTIDYSTS
-575 YSYTQARISYD
+575 YSYTQARLSYD
-586 RYLHPLAPSYVSP
+586 RYLRPLAPSYVSP
-599 HTFRLTTKYWSGALK
+599 HTFRLTAKYWSGALK
-614 SLLGCSYYIDAG
+614 SLLGCSFYIDAG

-636 IQLPMR
+636 IQLPRR

-648 WSYLPSQKVLLHMGC
+648 WSYIASKKVLLHLGC

-678 PLTPTEG
+678 PLSPTEG
-685 TRISTPSSRFFYIG
+685 TRISPPSTRFFYIG

>member
-1 MPRSLILSILFLLL
+1 MYRSVILQLLFLLVC
-15 GSTLSLQAQEA
+15 SVPLQAQEA
-26 GELRGRIT
+26 HELQGRVL
-34 NSSDDPLPK
+34 NSSDSPIAK
-43 VQVLDQAT
+43 VQILDQAT
-51 GRQLT
+51 GLLLT
-56 ETGKGGEFLLTL
+56 ETGKGGKFQLSL
-68 PDSVERVSLVFLVEG
+68 PDSVERVSLVFLAEG

-91 RPSSQIYRIIL
+91 RPSSQLYRIIL
-102 FEVQRSIEEV
+102 FEMQRSIEGV
-112 TVSRRRLL
+112 TISRRRLL

-142 ALGDILSG
+142 ALGDILGG

-177 VYIDGLRLPNPY
+177 VYIEGLHLPNPY

-198 RSILSPSECKEI
+198 RSLLSPSECKEI

-223 ALSGVVQILS
+223 ALSGVIQILS
-233 RDTKDLK
+233 RDTKDVK
-240 PGSIVSLSSI
+240 PGSLISLSNI
-250 GPSFTWGLGAPSAP
+250 GPSFTWALGAPSSS
-264 TKLELSASYTD
+264 TKVELSAGYTD
-275 LSLYDRVMPSAYPY
+275 LSLYDRVLPSAYPY

-299 ASLWHDLPQATLKA
+299 ASLWHDLPQAMLKA

-413 YRETYELRGNQY
+413 FRETYELTGDRH
-425 QLNFSNHLPV
+425 QLNFTNHLPV

-446 LSLSAGLRGEYASVL
+446 LSVSAGLRGEYASVL
-461 KAWSLAPRLYAG
+461 SVWSLSPRLYAG
-473 YRHGRHVF
+473 YRLGRLQT
-481 SASWGRYTQLP
+481 WQTRL
-492 EKETLRFMPALK
+492 LRFV
-504 SSRSEISQLSY
+504 
-515 SYGDKTPL
+515 
-523 LQLSL
+523 
-528 FYKSYQHL
+528 
-536 TRSLAE
+536 
-542 GYPKHFDDQGGGES
+542 
-556 YGLTLFHK
+556 
-564 GSLGAIAYSTS
+564 GA
-575 YSYTQARISYD
+575 
-586 RYLHPLAPSYVSP
+586 LHPA
-599 HTFRLTTKYWSGALK
+599 
-614 SLLGCSYYIDAG
+614 
-626 AKGYSYDLTP
+626 
-636 IQLPMR
+636 
-642 SRLDLS
+642 SRE
-648 WSYLPSQKVLLHMGC
+648 G
-663 TNVLGTTNYWGIEPD
+663 D
-678 PLTPTEG
+678 PPLYASAQE
-685 TRISTPSSRFFYIG
+685 
-699 CFITLSGKQ
+699 
-708 KKTP
+708 

>member
-102 FEVQRSIEEV
+102 FEAQRSIEGV

-142 ALGDILSG
+142 ALGDILGG

-189 SISSKNSSV
+189 SLSSKNSSV

-386 YAEARL
+386 YAAARL

-413 YRETYELRGNQY
+413 YRETYELTGGRY

-461 KAWSLAPRLYAG
+461 KAWILAPRLYAG

>member
-15 GSTLSLQAQEA
+15 GSTSALQAQDA
-26 GELRGRIT
+26 RELRGRIT
-34 NSSDDPLPK
+34 NSSDDPLSK
-43 VQVLDQAT
+43 VQILDQAT
-51 GRQLT
+51 RRQLT
-56 ETGKGGEFLLTL
+56 ETGKGGEFHLSF
-68 PDSVERVSLVFLVEG
+68 PDSVERVSLLFLAEG

-102 FEVQRSIEEV
+102 FEVQRSIEGV

-142 ALGDILSG
+142 ALGDILGG

-198 RSILSPSECKEI
+198 RSLLSPSECKEI

-233 RDTKDLK
+233 RDTKDIK
-240 PGSIVSLSSI
+240 PGSIISLSSI
-250 GPSFTWGLGAPSAP
+250 GPSFTWGLGAPSSS

-275 LSLYDRVMPSAYPY
+275 LSLYDRVLPSAYPY

-299 ASLWHDLPQATLKA
+299 ASLWHDLPQAMLKA

-406 LDYSWRD
+406 FDYSWRD
-413 YRETYELRGNQY
+413 YRETYELTGDRH

-446 LSLSAGLRGEYASVL
+446 LSLSTGLRGEYASVL

-473 YRHGRHVF
+473 YRLGKHVF

-492 EKETLRFMPALK
+492 EKEILRFMPALK

-542 GYPKHFDDQGGGES
+542 GYPKHFDDQGGGET

-564 GSLGAIAYSTS
+564 GNLGSIDYSTS
-575 YSYTQARISYD
+575 YSYTQARLSYD
-586 RYLHPLAPSYVSP
+586 RYLRPLAPSYVSP
-599 HTFRLTTKYWSGALK
+599 HTFRLTAKYWSGALK

-648 WSYLPSQKVLLHMGC
+648 WSYIASKKMLLHLGC

-678 PLTPTEG
+678 PLSPTEG
-685 TRISTPSSRFFYIG
+685 TRISTPSTRFFYIG
-699 CFITLSGKQ
+699 CFITLSGNQ

>member
-1 MPRSLILSILFLLL
+1 MPRIFALSLLL
-15 GSTLSLQAQEA
+15 LLFGSTSALHAQDA
-26 GELRGRIT
+26 RELRGRIT

-56 ETGKGGEFLLTL
+56 ETGKGGEFVLTL
-68 PDSVERVSLVFLVEG
+68 PDSIERISLVFLTEG

-102 FEVQRSIEEV
+102 FEAQRSIEGV
-112 TVSRRRLL
+112 TISRRRLL

-142 ALGDILSG
+142 ALGDILGG

-233 RDTKDLK
+233 RDTKDVK
-240 PGSIVSLSSI
+240 PGSIISLSSI
-250 GPSFTWGLGAPSAP
+250 GPSFTWGLGAPSSA

-313 QLSYTGMGIGYR
+313 QLSYTRMGLGYR
-325 PNASMPTFNS
+325 PNASLPTFHS

-340 RYYGRLTYVRSLSTA
+340 RYYGRLTYVRSLGTA
-355 CQLEVGAHTQY
+355 CQLEAGAHTQY

-435 SFLEVSYLHRG
+435 SFFEVSYLHRG

-492 EKETLRFMPALK
+492 EKEILRFMPALK

-523 LQLSL
+523 VQLSL

-542 GYPKHFDDQGGGES
+542 GYPKQFDDQGGGET

-564 GSLGAIAYSTS
+564 GSLGAIDYSTS
-575 YSYTQARISYD
+575 YSYTQARLSYD
-586 RYLHPLAPSYVSP
+586 RYLRPLAPSYVSP
-599 HTFRLTTKYWSGALK
+599 HTFRLTAKYWSGALR
-614 SLLGCSYYIDAG
+614 SLFGCSYYIDAG
-626 AKGYSYDLTP
+626 TKGYSYDLTP
-636 IQLPMR
+636 IQLPRR

-678 PLTPTEG
+678 LLTPTEG

>member
-26 GELRGRIT
+26 RELRGRIT
-34 NSSDDPLPK
+34 NSSDDPLSK
-43 VQVLDQAT
+43 VQILDQAT

-56 ETGKGGEFLLTL
+56 ETGKGGEFVLTL
-68 PDSVERVSLVFLVEG
+68 PDSIERISLVFFAEG

-91 RPSSQIYRIIL
+91 RPSSQLYRIIL
-102 FEVQRSIEEV
+102 VEAQRSIEGV
-112 TVSRRRLL
+112 TISRRRLL

-142 ALGDILSG
+142 ALGDILGG

-233 RDTKDLK
+233 RDTKDVK
-240 PGSIVSLSSI
+240 PGSIISLSSI
-250 GPSFTWGLGAPSAP
+250 GPSFTWGLGAPSSS
-264 TKLELSASYTD
+264 TKMELSASYTD
-275 LSLYDRVMPSAYPY
+275 LSLYDRVLPSAYHY

-299 ASLWHDLPQATLKA
+299 ASLWHDLPQAMLKA

-325 PNASMPTFNS
+325 PNASMPTLNS

-374 VSPQDQVLDHDL
+374 LSPQDQVLDHDL

-413 YRETYELRGNQY
+413 YRETYELTGGRY

-461 KAWSLAPRLYAG
+461 KAWSLTPRLYAG

-492 EKETLRFMPALK
+492 EKEILRLMPALK

-564 GSLGAIAYSTS
+564 GSLGTIDYSTS
-575 YSYTQARISYD
+575 YSYTQARLSYD
-586 RYLHPLAPSYVSP
+586 RYLRPLAPSYVSP
-599 HTFRLTTKYWSGALK
+599 HTFRLTAKYWSGALK
-614 SLLGCSYYIDAG
+614 SLLGCSFYIDAG

-636 IQLPMR
+636 IQLPRR

-648 WSYLPSQKVLLHMGC
+648 WSYIASKKVLLHLGC

-685 TRISTPSSRFFYIG
+685 TRISPPSTRFFYIG

>member
-1 MPRSLILSILFLLL
+1 MPRSLILSILFHLL

-26 GELRGRIT
+26 RELRGRIT
-34 NSSDDPLPK
+34 NSSDEPLPK

-68 PDSVERVSLVFLVEG
+68 PDSIERISLVFLAEG

-102 FEVQRSIEEV
+102 FEAQRSIEGV

-142 ALGDILSG
+142 ALGDILGG

-189 SISSKNSSV
+189 SLSSKNSSV

-223 ALSGVVQILS
+223 ALSGVIQILS
-233 RDTKDLK
+233 RDTKDVK
-240 PGSIVSLSSI
+240 PGSFVSLSSI
-250 GPSFTWGLGAPSAP
+250 GPSFTWGLGAPSSA

-313 QLSYTGMGIGYR
+313 QLSYTRMGLGYR
-325 PNASMPTFNS
+325 PNASLPTFHS

-340 RYYGRLTYVRSLSTA
+340 RYYGRLTYVRSLGTA
-355 CQLEVGAHTQY
+355 CQLEVGTHTQY

-374 VSPQDQVLDHDL
+374 VSPQDQVLDHNL

-446 LSLSAGLRGEYASVL
+446 LSLSVGLRGEYSSVL
-461 KAWSLAPRLYAG
+461 KAWSLTPRLYAG

-492 EKETLRFMPALK
+492 EKEILRFMPELK

-542 GYPKHFDDQGGGES
+542 GYPKQFDDQGGGES

-564 GSLGAIAYSTS
+564 GSLGSIDYSTS
-575 YSYTQARISYD
+575 YSYTQARLSYD
-586 RYLHPLAPSYVSP
+586 RYLQPLAPSYVSP
-599 HTFRLTTKYWSGALK
+599 HTFRLTAKYWSGALK
-614 SLLGCSYYIDAG
+614 SLLGCSFYIDAG

-636 IQLPMR
+636 IQLPRR

-648 WSYLPSQKVLLHMGC
+648 WSYIASKKVLLHLGC

-678 PLTPTEG
+678 PLTPAEG
-685 TRISTPSSRFFYIG
+685 TRISPPSSRFFYIG
-699 CFITLSGKQ
+699 CFVTLSGKQ

>member
-15 GSTLSLQAQEA
+15 GSTSALQAQDA
-26 GELRGRIT
+26 RELRGRIT
-34 NSSDDPLPK
+34 NSSDDPLSK
-43 VQVLDQAT
+43 VQILDQAT
-51 GRQLT
+51 RRQLT
-56 ETGKGGEFLLTL
+56 ETGKGGEFHLSF
-68 PDSVERVSLVFLVEG
+68 PDSVERVSLLFLAEG
-83 YQSKVMLL
+83 YQPKVMLL
-91 RPSSQIYRIIL
+91 RPSSQLYRIIL
-102 FEVQRSIEEV
+102 FEVQRSIEGV

-142 ALGDILSG
+142 ALGDILGG

-198 RSILSPSECKEI
+198 RSLLSPSECKEI

-223 ALSGVVQILS
+223 ALSGVIQILS
-233 RDTKDLK
+233 RDTKDVK
-240 PGSIVSLSSI
+240 PGSFVSLSNI
-250 GPSFTWGLGAPSAP
+250 GPSFTWGLGAPSSS

-275 LSLYDRVMPSAYPY
+275 LSLYDRVLPSAYPY

-299 ASLWHDLPQATLKA
+299 ASLWHNLPQAVLKA

-392 ALKYSGEPFSILGG
+392 ALKYSGQPFSILGG
-406 LDYSWRD
+406 FDYSWRD
-413 YRETYELRGNQY
+413 YRETYELTGDRY

-461 KAWSLAPRLYAG
+461 SVWSLSPRLYAG
-473 YRHGRHVF
+473 YRLGKHVF
-481 SASWGRYTQLP
+481 SASWGCYTQLP
-492 EKETLRFMPALK
+492 EKEILRFMPALK

-542 GYPKHFDDQGGGES
+542 GYPKHFDDQGGGET

-564 GSLGAIAYSTS
+564 GNLGSIDYSTS
-575 YSYTQARISYD
+575 YSYTQARLSYD
-586 RYLHPLAPSYVSP
+586 RYLRPLAPSYVSP
-599 HTFRLTTKYWSGALK
+599 HTFRLTAKYWSGVLK

-648 WSYLPSQKVLLHMGC
+648 WSYIASKKMLLHLGC

-678 PLTPTEG
+678 PLSPKEG
-685 TRISTPSSRFFYIG
+685 TRISPPSSRFFYIG

>member
-15 GSTLSLQAQEA
+15 GSTSALQAQDA
-26 GELRGRIT
+26 RELRGRIT
-34 NSSDDPLPK
+34 NSSDDPLSK
-43 VQVLDQAT
+43 VQILDQAT
-51 GRQLT
+51 RRQLT
-56 ETGKGGEFLLTL
+56 ETGKGGEFHLSF
-68 PDSVERVSLVFLVEG
+68 PDSVERVSLLFLAEG

-102 FEVQRSIEEV
+102 FEAQRSIEGV

-142 ALGDILSG
+142 ALGDILGG

-223 ALSGVVQILS
+223 ALSGVIQIFS
-233 RDTKDLK
+233 RDTKDVK
-240 PGSIVSLSSI
+240 PGSLVSLSNI
-250 GPSFTWGLGAPSAP
+250 GPSFTWGLGAPSSA

-275 LSLYDRVMPSAYPY
+275 LSLYDRVLPSAYPY

-299 ASLWHDLPQATLKA
+299 ASLWHDLPQAVLKA
-313 QLSYTGMGIGYR
+313 QLSYTEMGIGYR

-392 ALKYSGEPFSILGG
+392 ALKYSGQPFSILGG
-406 LDYSWRD
+406 FDYSWRD
-413 YRETYELRGNQY
+413 YRETYELTGDRY

-446 LSLSAGLRGEYASVL
+446 LSVSAGLRGEYASALSV
-461 KAWSLAPRLYAG
+461 WSLSPRLYAG
-473 YRHGRHVF
+473 YRLGKHVF

-492 EKETLRFMPALK
+492 EKEILRFMPALK

-542 GYPKHFDDQGGGES
+542 GYPKHFDDQGGGET

-564 GSLGAIAYSTS
+564 GNLGSIDYSTS
-575 YSYTQARISYD
+575 YSYTQARLSYD
-586 RYLHPLAPSYVSP
+586 RYLRPLAPSYVSP
-599 HTFRLTTKYWSGALK
+599 HTFRLTAKYWSGALK

-626 AKGYSYDLTP
+626 TKGYSYDLTP
-636 IQLPMR
+636 IQLSMR

-648 WSYLPSQKVLLHMGC
+648 WSYIASKKMLLHLGC

-678 PLTPTEG
+678 PLSPTEG
-685 TRISTPSSRFFYIG
+685 TRISTPSTRFFYIG
-699 CFITLSGKQ
+699 CFITLSGNQ

>member
-1 MPRSLILSILFLLL
+1 MPRSLILSLLL
-15 GSTLSLQAQEA
+15 LLSGSTLSLEAQEA
-26 GELRGRIT
+26 RELRGRIT

-43 VQVLDQAT
+43 VQVLDHAT

-56 ETGKGGEFLLTL
+56 ETGKGGEFLLAL
-68 PDSVERVSLVFLVEG
+68 PDSVERISLVFLAEG

-91 RPSSQIYRIIL
+91 RPSPQAYRIIL
-102 FEVQRSIEEV
+102 FEAQRSIEGV
-112 TVSRRRLL
+112 TVTRRRLQ
-120 PISGYAPLT
+120 PISGYPLT
-129 SRFTTLDILMTPR
+129 SRFTTFDILITPR
-142 ALGDILSG
+142 ALGDILGG

-189 SISSKNSSV
+189 SLSSKNSSV

-223 ALSGVVQILS
+223 ALSGVIQILS
-233 RDTKDLK
+233 RDTKDVK
-240 PGSIVSLSSI
+240 PGSLISLSNI
-250 GPSFTWGLGAPSAP
+250 GPSFTWGLGAPSSP
-264 TKLELSASYTD
+264 TKVELSASYTD
-275 LSLYDRVMPSAYPY
+275 LSLYDRVLPSTYHY

-313 QLSYTGMGIGYR
+313 QLSYTGMGLGYR
-325 PNASMPTFNS
+325 QKASLPTLTS
-335 RLRED
+335 DLRED

-355 CQLEVGAHTQY
+355 CQLEVGGHTQY
-366 SDFSGSSL
+366 SDFSGSFL
-374 VSPQDQVLDHDL
+374 VAPQDHVVDHDL

-392 ALKYSGEPFSILGG
+392 ALKYSGEPLSILGG

-435 SFLEVSYLHRG
+435 SFLEVSYLRHG
-446 LSLSAGLRGEYASVL
+446 LSLSAGLRGEYASIL

-481 SASWGRYTQLP
+481 SASWGCYTQLP
-492 EKETLRFMPALK
+492 EKEIFRFMPELK

-523 LQLSL
+523 VQLSL

-536 TRSLAE
+536 TRSLSE
-542 GYPKHFDDQGGGES
+542 GYPKHFDDQGGGET

-564 GSLGAIAYSTS
+564 GHLGAIDYSTS
-575 YSYTQARISYD
+575 YSYTRARLSYD
-586 RYLHPLAPSYVSP
+586 RYLRPLAPSYVSP
-599 HTFRLTTKYWSGALK
+599 HTLRLTAKYWSETLR

-636 IQLPMR
+636 IQLPGR

-648 WSYLPSQKVLLHMGC
+648 WSYIASRKVLLHLGC

-678 PLTPTEG
+678 PLSPTEG
-685 TRISTPSSRFFYIG
+685 VRITAPNSRFFYIG

>member
-1 MPRSLILSILFLLL
+1 MYRIVILRLLFLLVC
-15 GSTLSLQAQEA
+15 SVPLQAQEA
-26 GELRGRIT
+26 HKLQGRVL
-34 NSSDDPLPK
+34 NSSDNPIAK
-43 VQVLDQAT
+43 VQILDQST
-51 GRQLT
+51 GLLLT
-56 ETGKGGEFLLTL
+56 ETGKGGEFQLSF
-68 PDSVERVSLVFLVEG
+68 PDSVERVSLVFLAEG

-102 FEVQRSIEEV
+102 FEEQRSIEEV

-129 SRFTTLDILMTPR
+129 SRFTNLDILMTPR
-142 ALGDILSG
+142 ALGDILGG

-223 ALSGVVQILS
+223 ALSGVIQILS
-233 RDTKDLK
+233 RDTKDVK
-240 PGSIVSLSSI
+240 PGCFVSLSSI
-250 GPSFTWGLGAPSAP
+250 GPSFTWGLGTPSSA

-313 QLSYTGMGIGYR
+313 QLSYTRMGLGYR
-325 PNASMPTFNS
+325 PNASLPTFHS

-355 CQLEVGAHTQY
+355 CQLEAGAHTQY
-366 SDFSGSSL
+366 SDFSGLSL

-413 YRETYELRGNQY
+413 YRETYELTGDRH

-461 KAWSLAPRLYAG
+461 KAWSLTPRLYAG

-492 EKETLRFMPALK
+492 EKEILRFMPELK

-515 SYGDKTPL
+515 S
-523 LQLSL
+523 
-528 FYKSYQHL
+528 
-536 TRSLAE
+536 
-542 GYPKHFDDQGGGES
+542 
-556 YGLTLFHK
+556 
-564 GSLGAIAYSTS
+564 
-575 YSYTQARISYD
+575 
-586 RYLHPLAPSYVSP
+586 
-599 HTFRLTTKYWSGALK
+599 
-614 SLLGCSYYIDAG
+614 
-626 AKGYSYDLTP
+626 
-636 IQLPMR
+636 
-642 SRLDLS
+642 
-648 WSYLPSQKVLLHMGC
+648 
-663 TNVLGTTNYWGIEPD
+663 
-678 PLTPTEG
+678 
-685 TRISTPSSRFFYIG
+685 
-699 CFITLSGKQ
+699 
-708 KKTP
+708 

>member
-1 MPRSLILSILFLLL
+1 M
-15 GSTLSLQAQEA
+15 SLQAQEA
-26 GELRGRIT
+26 RELRGRIT
-34 NSSDDPLPK
+34 NSSDDPLSK

-56 ETGKGGEFLLTL
+56 ETGKGGEFVLTL
-68 PDSVERVSLVFLVEG
+68 PDSIERISLVFLAEG

-91 RPSSQIYRIIL
+91 RPSSQLYRIIL
-102 FEVQRSIEEV
+102 FEVQRSIEGI

-142 ALGDILSG
+142 ALGDILGG

-233 RDTKDLK
+233 RDTKDVK
-240 PGSIVSLSSI
+240 PGSIISLSSI
-250 GPSFTWGLGAPSAP
+250 GPSFTWGLGAPSSA

-299 ASLWHDLPQATLKA
+299 ASLWHDLPQAMLKA

-325 PNASMPTFNS
+325 PNASMPTLNS

-374 VSPQDQVLDHDL
+374 LSPQDQVLDHDL

-413 YRETYELRGNQY
+413 YRETYELTGGRY

-461 KAWSLAPRLYAG
+461 KAWSLTPRLYAG

-492 EKETLRFMPALK
+492 EKEILRLMPALK

-564 GSLGAIAYSTS
+564 GSLGTIDYSTS
-575 YSYTQARISYD
+575 YSYTQARLSYD
-586 RYLHPLAPSYVSP
+586 RYLRPLAPSYVSP
-599 HTFRLTTKYWSGALK
+599 HTFRLTAKYWSGALK
-614 SLLGCSYYIDAG
+614 SLLGCSFYIDAG

-636 IQLPMR
+636 IQLPRR

-648 WSYLPSQKVLLHMGC
+648 WSYIASKKVLLHLGC

-685 TRISTPSSRFFYIG
+685 TRISPPSTRFFYIG

>member
-1 MPRSLILSILFLLL
+1 MPRSLILSILFLLS

-26 GELRGRIT
+26 RELRGRIT
-34 NSSDDPLPK
+34 NSSDDPLLK

-56 ETGKGGEFLLTL
+56 ETGKGGEFVLTF
-68 PDSVERVSLVFLVEG
+68 PDSIERISLVFLAEG

-102 FEVQRSIEEV
+102 FEAQRSIEGV

-142 ALGDILSG
+142 ALGDILGG

-233 RDTKDLK
+233 RETKDVK
-240 PGSIVSLSSI
+240 PGSMVSLSSI
-250 GPSFTWGLGAPSAP
+250 GPSFTWGLGAPSSA

-275 LSLYDRVMPSAYPY
+275 LSLYDRVLPSAYPY

-299 ASLWHDLPQATLKA
+299 ASLWHDLPQAVLKA

-340 RYYGRLTYVRSLSTA
+340 RYYGRLTYVRSLGTA
-355 CQLEVGAHTQY
+355 CQLEAGAHTQY

-392 ALKYSGEPFSILGG
+392 ALKYSGQPFSILGG

-413 YRETYELRGNQY
+413 YRETYELTGGRY

-461 KAWSLAPRLYAG
+461 RAWSLAPRLYAG

-492 EKETLRFMPALK
+492 EKEILRFMPALK

-523 LQLSL
+523 VQLSL

-564 GSLGAIAYSTS
+564 GSLGAIDYSTS
-575 YSYTQARISYD
+575 YSYTQARLSYD
-586 RYLHPLAPSYVSP
+586 RYLQPLAPSYVSP
-599 HTFRLTTKYWSGALK
+599 HTFRLTAKYWSGALK
-614 SLLGCSYYIDAG
+614 SLLGCSFYIDAG

-636 IQLPMR
+636 IQLPRR

-648 WSYLPSQKVLLHMGC
+648 WSYIASKKVLLHLGC

-678 PLTPTEG
+678 PLTPAEG
-685 TRISTPSSRFFYIG
+685 TRISPPSSRFFYIG
-699 CFITLSGKQ
+699 CFVTLSGKQ

>member
-1 MPRSLILSILFLLL
+1 MPRIFALSLLL
-15 GSTLSLQAQEA
+15 LLFGSTLSLQAQDA
-26 GELRGRIT
+26 RELRGRIT
-34 NSSDDPLPK
+34 NSSDDPLSK
-43 VQVLDQAT
+43 VQILDQAT

-68 PDSVERVSLVFLVEG
+68 PDSIERISLVFLAEG

-102 FEVQRSIEEV
+102 IEAQRSIEGV
-112 TVSRRRLL
+112 TISRRRLL

-142 ALGDILSG
+142 ALGDILGG

-240 PGSIVSLSSI
+240 PGSIISLSSI
-250 GPSFTWGLGAPSAP
+250 GPSFTWGLRAPSSA

-313 QLSYTGMGIGYR
+313 QLSYTRMGLGYR
-325 PNASMPTFNS
+325 PNASLPTFHS
-335 RLRED
+335 RIRED
-340 RYYGRLTYVRSLSTA
+340 RYYGRLTYVRSLGTA
-355 CQLEVGAHTQY
+355 CQLEVGTHTQY

-492 EKETLRFMPALK
+492 EKEILRFMPALK

-515 SYGDKTPL
+515 SYGDKTTL
-523 LQLSL
+523 VQLSL

-536 TRSLAE
+536 TRSLSE
-542 GYPKHFDDQGGGES
+542 GYPKLFDDLGGGET

-564 GSLGAIAYSTS
+564 GHFGAIDYSTS
-575 YSYTQARISYD
+575 YSYTQARLSYD
-586 RYLHPLAPSYVSP
+586 RYLRPLAPSYVSP
-599 HTFRLTTKYWSGALK
+599 HTLRLTAKYWSETLR
-614 SLLGCSYYIDAG
+614 SLFGCSYYIDAG

-636 IQLPMR
+636 IQLPGR

-648 WSYLPSQKVLLHMGC
+648 WSYIASRKVLLHLGC
-663 TNVLGTTNYWGIEPD
+663 TNVLGTTNYWGIEPN
-678 PLTPTEG
+678 PLSPTEG
-685 TRISTPSSRFFYIG
+685 VRITAPNSRFFYIG